1 MTKLKYESYS
11 IIFQEVP
18 DEITLGFNISGCP
31 YKCEGCHSPFL
42 WEDIGTPLLE
52 NIESVI
58 KKYENLITCV
68 CFFGG
73 DQNKDE
79 LLECLKICKTYNLAT
94 CLYSGYG
101 KGRRHESEELKYFL
115 PIIPYLDYLKIGEYN
130 KKLGGLASKNTNQ
143 IFYKIEHQGNN
154 KRMLSD
160 ITSLFT
166 EKSEV
171 IR

>member
-11 IIFQEVP
+11 VIFQEVP
-18 DEITLGFNISGCP
+18 NEITLGFNISGCP

-42 WEDIGTPLLE
+42 WEDIGTPLLD
-52 NIESVI
+52 NIESII

-79 LLECLKICKTYNLAT
+79 LLECLKLCKAYNLAT

-115 PIIPYLDYLKIGEYN
+115 PMIPYLDYLKIGEYN
-130 KKLGGLASKNTNQ
+130 KKLGGLVSNNTNQ

-166 EKSEV
+166 KKSEV

>member
-1 MTKLKYESYS
+1 M
-11 IIFQEVP
+11 
-18 DEITLGFNISGCP
+18 
-31 YKCEGCHSPFL
+31 

-79 LLECLKICKTYNLAT
+79 LLECLKICKSFNLAT

-101 KGRRHESEELKYFL
+101 KGKGYESEELKYFL
-115 PIIPYLDYLKIGEYN
+115 PITPYLDYLKTGKYN
-130 KKLGGLASKNTNQ
+130 KELGGLASKNTNQ
-143 IFYKIEHQGNN
+143 VFYKIKHQGNN

-166 EKSEV
+166 KKSEV